1 MTFTKKNRED
11 IYKIYKNEKT
21 IISNVFQELKKHGL
35 TVEYA
40 YWKIAFKIEE
50 ILTDKDN
57 WLTTKSLT
65 TPWEMVSVLWNI
77 NWKTLYQLNYK
88 NQGIKEL
95 LINAMEVLSENSI
108 RTQEA
113 ISLYI
118 KENWLENKGVNLAVI
133 AHEAF
138 NS

>member
-1 MTFTKKNRED
+1 
-11 IYKIYKNEKT
+11 
-21 IISNVFQELKKHGL
+21 
-35 TVEYA
+35 
-40 YWKIAFKIEE
+40 
-50 ILTDKDN
+50 
-57 WLTTKSLT
+57 
-65 TPWEMVSVLWNI
+65 MVSVLWNI

-118 KENWLENKGVNLAVI
+118 KENWLEKKGINLAVI
-133 AHEAF
+133 AYEAF

>member
-1 MTFTKKNRED
+1 MSFTKKNRED

-50 ILTDKDN
+50 ILTDEDN